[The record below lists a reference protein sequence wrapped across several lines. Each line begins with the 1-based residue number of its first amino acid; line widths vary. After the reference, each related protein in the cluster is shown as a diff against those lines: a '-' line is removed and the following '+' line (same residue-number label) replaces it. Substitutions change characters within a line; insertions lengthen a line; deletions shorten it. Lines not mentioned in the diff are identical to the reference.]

1 MINDSNT
8 VHMYPPNPFR
18 IDHSEEQA
26 VELLTQHLQQRLR
39 VYRGYSD
46 IVVFCIGTDRST
58 GDALGPIVGSHLERM
73 YPSNVSIYGTLD
85 SPVHAVNLQET
96 IDYVK
101 KKHTNPLIIA
111 IDACLGQLNSVGKI
125 TVAHG
130 PIKPGAGVK
139 KQLPEVGTFHITGIV
154 NIGGFM
160 EYFVLQNTRLSV
172 VMKMSEIIATSLYSA
187 IVHIK
192 ESPYRYMPNIGN
204 RSSLYQ
210 SASE

>member
-1 MINDSNT
+1 MINDNNM
-8 VHMYPPNPFR
+8 VHMYPLTPYR
-18 IDHSEEQA
+18 VDYTADQVVA
-26 VELLTQHLQQRLR
+26 LLTENIGQRLHS
-39 VYRGYSD
+39 YRNYSD

-58 GDALGPIVGSHLERM
+58 GDALGPIVGSHLEKM
-73 YPSNVSIYGTLD
+73 YLTNITVYGTLE

-96 IDYVK
+96 IEQMQR
-101 KKHTNPLIIA
+101 KHKNPLIIA
-111 IDACLGQLNSVGKI
+111 VDACLGQLNSVGKI

-160 EYFVLQNTRLSV
+160 EYFVLQNTRLSI
-172 VMKMSEIIATSLYSA
+172 VMKMGEVIANSIAQAITS
-187 IVHIK
+187 IK
-192 ESPYRYMPNIGN
+192 ESPPRFMS
-204 RSSLYQ
+204 RLSSSPFYQ

>member
-8 VHMYPPNPFR
+8 VQMYPPNPFR
-18 IDHSEEQA
+18 VDHLEEQA
-26 VELLTQHLQQRLR
+26 VELLSQHLQQRLR
-39 VYRGYSD
+39 VYRGHSD

-58 GDALGPIVGSHLERM
+58 GDALGPIVGSNLERL
-73 YPSNVSIYGTLD
+73 YSNNVSIYGTLD

-96 IDYVK
+96 IDIVK
-101 KKHTNPLIIA
+101 KNHRNPLIIA

-160 EYFVLQNTRLSV
+160 EYFVLQNTRLSI
-172 VMKMSEIIATSLYSA
+172 VMKMGEVIAASLHNAIAQAKDYPSRYISNLSA
-187 IVHIK
+187 NPFYH
-192 ESPYRYMPNIGN
+192 
-204 RSSLYQ
+204 

>member
-8 VHMYPPNPFR
+8 VQMYPPNPFR
-18 IDHSEEQA
+18 VDHSEEQA
-26 VELLTQHLQQRLR
+26 IELLSQHLQQRLR
-39 VYRGYSD
+39 VYRGHSD

-58 GDALGPIVGSHLERM
+58 GDALGPIVGTQLERL
-73 YPSNVSIYGTLD
+73 YPNNVSIYGTLD

-96 IDYVK
+96 IDHVK
-101 KKHTNPLIIA
+101 KNHGNPLIIA
-111 IDACLGQLNSVGKI
+111 IDACLGQLNSIGKI

-172 VMKMSEIIATSLYSA
+172 VMKMGEVIATSLYNA
-187 IVHIK
+187 IAQAR
-192 ESPYRYMPNIGN
+192 EYSPRYMSNVTTN
-204 RSSLYQ
+204 SFYH

>member
-1 MINDSNT
+1 MISDKNT
-8 VHMYPPNPFR
+8 VHMYPPTPFR
-18 IDHSEEQA
+18 VDHLEEQA
-26 VELLTQHLQQRLR
+26 VELLSQHLQQCLR
-39 VYRGYSD
+39 VYRGYSE
-46 IVVFCIGTDRST
+46 IIVFCIGTDRST
-58 GDALGPIVGSHLERM
+58 GDALGPIVGSALERL
-73 YPSNVSIYGTLD
+73 YPNHVAIYGTLD

-101 KKHTNPLIIA
+101 KKHPNPLIIA
-111 IDACLGQLNSVGKI
+111 VDACLGQLNSVGKI

-172 VMKMSEIIATSLYSA
+172 VMKMGEVIATSLHNA
-187 IVHIK
+187 ILHTQ
-192 ESPYRYMPNIGN
+192 EHSHRYLPRLSNH
-204 RSSLYQ
+204 SFFQ

>member
-1 MINDSNT
+1 MINDNNM
-8 VHMYPPNPFR
+8 VHMYPLTPYR
-18 IDHSEEQA
+18 VDYTADQA
-26 VELLTQHLQQRLR
+26 GALLTEHIGQRLHS
-39 VYRGYSD
+39 YRNYSD

-58 GDALGPIVGSHLERM
+58 GDALGPIVGSHLEKM
-73 YPSNVSIYGTLD
+73 YLNNITVYGTLE

-96 IDYVK
+96 IEQVQR
-101 KKHTNPLIIA
+101 KHKNPLIIA
-111 IDACLGQLNSVGKI
+111 VDACLGQLNSVGKI

-160 EYFVLQNTRLSV
+160 EYFVLQNTRLSI
-172 VMKMSEIIATSLYSA
+172 VMKMSEVIATSIAQAITSA
-187 IVHIK
+187 K
-192 ESPYRYMPNIGN
+192 ESPTRFMSHL
-204 RSSLYQ
+204 SSSPFYQ